1 MTAGLSAESPLV
13 EVPRVLSPTR
23 KALACMLSLFSHVS
37 LFATLW
43 TVALQAPLSMGFSRQ
58 EHWSRLPCPPP
69 GDLPHPGIEPTSLMS
84 LALAGGFFTTS
95 ATEEA
100 LRINTDPWCSQ
111 RAAPLREQ
119 KAVAR
124 KEWPAA
130 WALGELLV
138 EQQPSLLWLQP
149 EAVQ

>member
-1 MTAGLSAESPLV
+1 MTAGLLAESPLV
-13 EVPRVLSPTR
+13 EVLRVLSPTR
-23 KALACMLSLFSHVS
+23 NALVCMLSLFSHVS
-37 LFATLW
+37 LFATLC

-58 EHWSRLPCPPP
+58 EYWSRLPCPPP
-69 GDLPHPGIEPTSLMS
+69 GALPNPGIEPTSLMS

-95 ATEEA
+95 ATEDT

-111 RAAPLREQ
+111 RAAPLQGQ

-138 EQQPSLLWLQP
+138 E
-149 EAVQ
+149 